1 MLTDVFK
8 ESRKLGGERKKET
21 NQDIA
26 IFQAINLNIMGN
38 DFWKNQS
45 SYVCFIIEDRK
56 LRGKIRMHDHNTL
69 LSPAS
74 QAKIGRFCWDSEKNC

>member
-1 MLTDVFK
+1 MLTDIFK

-45 SYVCFIIEDRK
+45 SYVCFTIEDRK
-56 LRGKIRMHDHNTL
+56 LRDKIDL
-69 LSPAS
+69 
-74 QAKIGRFCWDSEKNC
+74 KIGVNIIKYGKGYFQGVPLP